1 MCCFKISEKISA
13 EIIIGVYDRQ
23 QECKFLLFAFAS
35 PISSIISGIS
45 HQWYLFDQWTRP
57 YFQRG
62 GYVVQSTP
70 TRTLNSTPTILQT
83 LIRTNQTCIKIYF
96 VFWRWQ
102 KWTLVVYMEP
112 VALFFIFSLGG
123 QSFISSQSGCTAATP
138 FTTDGP
144 VPHPQPH
151 RHNHRQH
158 WQSSGH
164 PAIDCRRFRA
174 CAASATAGASRY
186 VTAAGKSFGFGNW
199 VEGVSAMFRKLGF
212 RVCLRDFKKLL
223 CS

>member
-1 MCCFKISEKISA
+1 MNTTLFSTWRLCCTVNTHPHFEFDAHYPTNANTYKSD
-13 EIIIGVYDRQ
+13 VYQNIFRILTLT
-23 QECKFLLFAFAS
+23 KMN
-35 PISSIISGIS
+35 
-45 HQWYLFDQWTRP
+45 TRRL
-57 YFQRG
+57 YGTG
-62 GYVVQSTP
+62 GT
-70 TRTLNSTPTILQT
+70 
-83 LIRTNQTCIKIYF
+83 F
-96 VFWRWQ
+96 
-102 KWTLVVYMEP
+102 
-112 VALFFIFSLGG
+112 FFILSLGG

-138 FTTDGP
+138 LTTDGP